1 MVKRSNLGWN
11 EIDSL
16 PLFEYL
22 ELRHLLEIDL
32 EEERKRHEAEKQA
45 VGQASRSQKQPKH
58 NQHRQKFNKRK

>member
-22 ELRHLLEIDL
+22 ELRHLLEVDL
-32 EEERKRHEAEKQA
+32 EEERKRHESEKQA
-45 VGQASRSQKQPKH
+45 VGQASRNQKQPKN
-58 NQHRQKFNKRK
+58 NQRRQKFNKRK